1 MDKQDL
7 YTLLQQR
14 YFDNIDTANPAGAV
28 AAFVPD
34 AHWQHT
40 QVWPHDGHDART
52 TDRLEGREALLAFL
66 TDRVVQMQRIRI
78 RHRVDEVILSGDRG
92 AFRARVEGPDGR
104 SLGFLGWVE
113 LRGGLLQ
120 RYLVVP
126 EDFAVN
132 G

>member
-1 MDKQDL
+1 MQEQDL
-7 YTLLQQR
+7 YTLLQHR
-14 YFDNIDTANPAGAV
+14 YFDNIDTANAAGAV
-28 AAFVPD
+28 EVFTPD

-40 QVWPHDGHDART
+40 QVWPHDGHDARK
-52 TDRLEGREALLAFL
+52 TDRLHGRDALLAFL
-66 TDRVVQMQRIRI
+66 TDRVVQMQRIQI
-78 RHRVDEVILSGDRG
+78 RHRVDEVILGGNRG

-113 LRGGLLQ
+113 LQDGLLQ

-126 EDFAVN
+126 EDFAVD